1 MTPTRKHEIG
11 VGVLMLAS
19 VAALAWMSLKV
30 GDLGALGR
38 STLTVTARLPD
49 AAGVGVGA
57 EVKVAG
63 VEVGRVESLHVE
75 HDAAV
80 LTLALREDAG
90 LRQDAK
96 VQVRARSVLG
106 EKYLALLPQSEA
118 APLLIDGG
126 ALTDSLP
133 QTEIDQLVNALG
145 PLVEGVDGEGLNDA
159 LAVLTRDP
167 ARLERMVAHADTSLE
182 ALASASAE
190 LPTLVRESR
199 SAVAELRQLGAAARA
214 TVDRADRLVR
224 SAQPAVDAAGPAV
237 DEARALA
244 ADSRVAVGEARGVL
258 ADLRSTTGEL
268 DRVLQNFGEIDKWE
282 LRRLLRE
289 EGILIR
295 LRESEV
301 EAPADGGS
309 AP

>member
-1 MTPTRKHEIG
+1 MTPTRRHELG
-11 VGVLMLAS
+11 VGLLMLAS

-38 STLTVTARLPD
+38 STLTVEARLPD

-63 VEVGRVESLHVE
+63 VEVGRVEALRID
-75 HDAAV
+75 HDTAV

-90 LRQDAK
+90 LRTDAR

-106 EKYLALLPQSEA
+106 EKYVAIVPQGEST
-118 APLLIDGG
+118 PLLADGDR
-126 ALTDSLP
+126 LSDTLP

-145 PLVEGVDGEGLNDA
+145 PLVQGVDGEGLNEA
-159 LAVLTRDP
+159 IAVLTRDP
-167 ARLERMVAHADTSLE
+167 ARLERMLANADT
-182 ALASASAE
+182 ALQAAATAAQD
-190 LPTLVRESR
+190 LPALVQESR
-199 SAVAELRQLGAAARA
+199 AAVGELRRLGDASRAA
-214 TVDRADRLVR
+214 VDRADRALRAV
-224 SAQPAVDAAGPAV
+224 QPAAEASGPTM
-237 DEARALA
+237 DEARALVS
-244 ADSRVAVGEARGVL
+244 DSRAAVGDARATL
-258 ADLRSTTGEL
+258 SELRGATGEL
-268 DRVLQNFGEIDKWE
+268 ERVLENLGEIDKWE

-301 EAPADGGS
+301 DAPPAGS
-309 AP
+309 GP